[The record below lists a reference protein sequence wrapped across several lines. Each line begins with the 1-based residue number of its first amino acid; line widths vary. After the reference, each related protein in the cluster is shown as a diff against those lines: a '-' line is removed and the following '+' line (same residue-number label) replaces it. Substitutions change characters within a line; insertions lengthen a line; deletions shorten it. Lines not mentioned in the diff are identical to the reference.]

1 MSAVVQ
7 PFKIADQEIAPG
19 KRALVELPISQLSNG
34 LSMTL
39 PVKVIHG
46 KKPGPVLF
54 VSAAVHGDEIV
65 GVEVIRR
72 LSQRP
77 SLKGLAGTL
86 LLVPVVN
93 GYGFLNHSRYLPDR
107 RDLNR
112 SFPGNEGGSLA
123 SRLADTFIKDVVARA
138 DYGIDIHSAA
148 IHRSNLPQIR
158 VAPGHANLMEL
169 AQAFGAPAI
178 LHSALRE
185 GSLRQAASDVGASVL
200 LFEGGEGLRFD
211 EQVVRAALAGTLRV
225 MRHVGMLTT
234 KKVTNAPG
242 ASFVSTKSDWL
253 RAPQGGLL
261 RMFQS
266 LGDGVREG
274 ERIGVVSDLF
284 GENEQDI
291 VAKHDGLIVG
301 RATLPVVN
309 EGDAVA
315 HIARGSLA
323 GSITED
329 VETIVD
335 HLDGA
340 AMFYEDEII

>member
-1 MSAVVQ
+1 MSAKVQ
-7 PFKIADQEIAPG
+7 PFEIAGQEIAPG
-19 KRALVELPISQLSNG
+19 GRAIVELPISQLSNG

-46 KKPGPVLF
+46 RKPGPVLF
-54 VSAAVHGDEIV
+54 VSAAVHGDEII

-72 LSQRP
+72 LAARP

-86 LLVPVVN
+86 LLIPVVN

-158 VAPGHANLMEL
+158 VAPGEPKLQEL
-169 AQAFGAPAI
+169 ANAFGAPAI
-178 LHSALRE
+178 LMSSLRE
-185 GSLRQAASDVGASVL
+185 GSLREAAMQEGVPVL

-211 EQVVRAALAGTLRV
+211 ETVVRAALAGTLRV
-225 MRHVGMLTT
+225 MRHIGMLSA
-234 KKVTNAPG
+234 KKITSAPA
-242 ASFVSTKSDWL
+242 ASFLSKKSDWL
-253 RAPQGGLL
+253 RAPEGGLL
-261 RMFQS
+261 RLS
-266 LGDGVREG
+266 KDLGDAVKAG
-274 ERIGVVSDLF
+274 ESLGVVSDLF
-284 GENEQDI
+284 GENEQAI
-291 VAKHDGLIVG
+291 LAKHDGLIVG
-301 RATLPVVN
+301 RATMPVVN

-315 HIARGSLA
+315 HVARGS
-323 GSITED
+323 ITD
-329 VETIVD
+329 PITNQVETIVD

>member
-1 MSAVVQ
+1 MAS
-7 PFKIADQEIAPG
+7 FKIAGKTIAPG
-19 KRALVELPISQLSNG
+19 TRELVELPISQLSNG

-72 LSQRP
+72 LAQRP

-112 SFPGNEGGSLA
+112 SFPGDDGGSLA
-123 SRLADTFIKDVVARA
+123 SRLADTFINDVVARA

-148 IHRSNLPQIR
+148 IHRSNLAQIR
-158 VAPGHANLMEL
+158 VAPGVSKLMEL
-169 AQAFGAPAI
+169 GRAFGAPAI
-178 LHSALRE
+178 LHSSLRE
-185 GSLRQAASDVGASVL
+185 GSLRQAAMDVGVPVL

-211 EQVVRAALAGTLRV
+211 ETVVRAALAGTLRV
-225 MRHVGMLTT
+225 MRHVGMLSAKKIT
-234 KKVTNAPG
+234 KAP
-242 ASFVSTKSDWL
+242 ARSFVSQKSDWL
-253 RAPQGGLL
+253 RAPEGGLL
-261 RMFQS
+261 RMAKD
-266 LGDGVREG
+266 LGDTVKAG

-284 GENEQDI
+284 GDHEYDI
-291 VAKHDGLIVG
+291 LARHDGLIVG

-315 HIARGSLA
+315 HIARGN
-323 GSITED
+323 ITD
-329 VETIVD
+329 PVTDNMETIAG
-335 HLDGA
+335 HLEGA